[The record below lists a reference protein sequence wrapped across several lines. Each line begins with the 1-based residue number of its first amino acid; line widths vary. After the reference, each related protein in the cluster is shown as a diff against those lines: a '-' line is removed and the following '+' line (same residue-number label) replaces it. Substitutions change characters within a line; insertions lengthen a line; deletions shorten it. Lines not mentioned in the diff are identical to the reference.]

1 MKKEKK
7 NKSKVLKIILIA
19 VLVVVLLLILQHVI
33 ITLTKKKVTLE
44 QTDASMVVKYT
55 IADEKESEGY
65 NTIID
70 VLKDADTSIIYNSY
84 GFETLKKVGDNY
96 EGTISNANEILKD
109 QIVDYIFAK
118 RNTFGEVISDAKYD
132 TKTKKLTIPKKY
144 FEDENE
150 SIQMQVLVKSTS
162 DKIINTKVKTEI
174 KNGTT
179 KEKVQTLNGFDTE
192 TTLSIDDYDSNK
204 KIDKSDIDIYVNDKY
219 KISKNEFKYDKNSKT
234 ISMQLNPMLADKIEV
249 VVNKSSILSNVIE
262 SVSAH
267 WTGNAVTTN
276 TGKEIELDGEPDL
289 NEGAT
294 GSWLMRWYY
303 GEGYPTEKGSGNSYL
318 NKTNPNDVPF
328 SGSKCGSDFSNCPER
343 QVVEGVIKN
352 KSNVIGFPTTGAQG
366 LSKDTYTSLK
376 DPSNKN
382 YQDPTK
388 DNFIIEEQNE
398 SEKNGDVDFAFRIDP
413 GFLGQNVKIKYPN
426 SKFNVG
432 SLWVAAYCLHITANA
447 NNATYNYSETVWI
460 EYRVLYK
467 RDNVMILQL
476 MLPKDAAAGGQNGY
490 GVYKFVWEDA
500 AAKIQVKKQLIDVSG
515 NDITDTFNSENDYM
529 KNGVIFGLYSDSNC
543 NNLYDTGYSEATGG
557 YENPAET
564 YQTGLVEFGN
574 LKTNTEYYVKELGF
588 TEDSPFNTDEWS
600 IDSSCQKVVVTSG
613 NAAKD
618 DTGARVYVH
627 KIKNNQKPKY
637 CLKVKKVDA
646 SDKKTLSGI
655 SFKLK
660 NATTGEE
667 FGPLTTDS
675 TGIVTFSNLK
685 KNTGYTIEETSHDKT
700 LSTSTGLKY
709 WNNNKMAEV
718 IGNEATQMVDKECPA
733 NAVVFTKEDSPV
745 YYCSRVKKV
754 DHVNQRQTLSG
765 SIFENQNNPGYKQ
778 YNSAGEQ
785 AATKDDGYAY
795 FFNGKNSS
803 SINVRETTA
812 PDGYQALSNSVSLP
826 SVELPVSLSDITTDG
841 TYDESKI
848 DGKKFVSECNKV
860 ITEEVTSSVTN
871 DKLLLNWYKDTE
883 NKTPAKDA
891 KFKVSIGEESN
902 KKYVKVTDKQNQT
915 DANGVTKSCY
925 VYAGLTSNENEAS
938 TLLSDTNGEVCISRV
953 SKGTYTVT
961 ETNPSKY
968 HTFGKN
974 ANKKINAITVFG
986 IKDSSEDSANNTNRF
1001 VNYDTEF
1008 EFTKTVSSGDEEDIK
1023 IIINGKEKTLKDLT
1037 TEELMKLEFNVYDSN
1052 NNLVS
1057 FILKDGIYEYSENDV
1072 DGNAG
1077 DKLTGLH
1084 LDNTR
1089 KIKIHHLP
1097 VGTYSIKEK
1106 NSNTCE
1112 ASSNYSECVGYYY
1125 PEYKEESSYKFTI
1138 NNCSNSNA
1146 SACGNGKYEIS
1157 KQQLENKPTEITF
1170 TKKDY
1175 YSYYDAADK
1184 NKSDENVDFVDA
1196 KERNDFDKIVFK
1208 LKDENGKYLTLK
1220 KVRDIGDCTSDSS
1233 YSEYRYVSS
1242 DQTDSNGTELH
1253 ACGGHIKITNL
1264 CRGKKY
1270 TMEEISVPEGS
1281 VYVKENTTN
1290 TPTSVEYKI
1299 PCTSGDTTHN
1309 STTNIIK
1316 DKPTRVRFEKRDS
1329 KYNYLINDETT
1340 TFEVYKC
1347 KKNEKCHPGNY
1358 TTKEERE
1365 KNGMTLV
1372 KFSKRA
1378 VIAGDE
1384 EDPNDEAGLS
1394 GVEVYKK
1401 ISDSDAKKGASYV
1414 TELHPYNGILVLRY
1428 LEADYNY
1435 VLLETVAPKNYT
1447 LPEGVNAETSFTV
1460 TSTTVKVDEVDVPNK
1475 PTSLLIRK
1483 YSDDGEL
1490 LEGAEFKVYE
1500 GTTCDANL
1508 SAMNQPKT
1516 LLKLKTIRDGV
1527 YENRPEKDTDTIKT
1541 CTDREDAKCSDIPVN
1556 DITKLTYVK
1565 YLGTWSEFEN
1575 TENTK
1580 NEKVEI
1586 KQGEAL
1592 IQYLE
1597 YGHCYIIEEVKAP
1610 KGYSLPKKE
1619 EDRYT
1624 MVTIEANKDYIAD
1637 TYKELVNKPTPF
1649 TFYKYD
1655 EYNKLLDGA
1664 EFKLQKLD
1672 DNKKYHDVTVTKEVT
1687 ENGFYYKADSNTTNT
1702 KIETKNGSATVY
1714 YLEEGQYR
1722 IVETK
1727 AAPGKE
1733 LNKNPNVATFFVD
1746 GSGNV
1751 YGNSIIVNKGKTE
1764 KIEIK
1769 SSSSAELIVS
1779 IQTGQT
1785 VIKYGLIISILVALI
1800 SLLMILKKKAK

>member
-1 MKKEKK
+1 MKKEKE

-33 ITLTKKKVTLE
+33 ITLTKKKITLE
-44 QTDASMVVKYT
+44 KTDATMVVKYT
-55 IADEKESEGY
+55 VVDENESKGI
-65 NTIID
+65 NNID
-70 VLKDADTSIIYNSY
+70 DIFDKSITSIIYNSY

-109 QIVDYIFAK
+109 HIVDYIFAK

-132 TKTKKLTIPKKY
+132 AKTKKLTIPKKY

-174 KNGTT
+174 KNGVT

-204 KIDKSDIDIYVNDKY
+204 KIDKSDIDIYVNGKY
-219 KISKNEFKYDKNSKT
+219 KVDKNSITYDKSSKT
-234 ISMQLNPMLADKIEV
+234 VTTNLNPMLADKIEV
-249 VVNKSSILSNVIE
+249 VVNKSSILSNIIKK
-262 SVSAH
+262 VSAAD
-267 WTGNAVTTN
+267 TFGDATKSGAVQ
-276 TGKEIELDGEPDL
+276 EIKLSGEPSLKL
-289 NEGAT
+289 NET
-294 GSWLMRWYY
+294 GVWRLKWAYSYDEVNGGLHFF
-303 GEGYPTEKGSGNSYL
+303 GKYPRKNDYDSKNAYINGNYTASECHS
-318 NKTNPNDVPF
+318 NPRL
-328 SGSKCGSDFSNCPER
+328 CPER
-343 QVVEGVIKN
+343 WIVHRVIN
-352 KSNVIGFPTTGAQG
+352 
-366 LSKDTYTSLK
+366 
-376 DPSNKN
+376 NKN
-382 YQDPTK
+382 YVFGFPGTSMNKENFNTYTPNVTNISLKHDAQTGST
-388 DNFIIEEQNE
+388 DNDVEFAYRLEPGRFG
-398 SEKNGDVDFAFRIDP
+398 NGLSFLSTYGKSTNDFD
-413 GFLGQNVKIKYPN
+413 
-426 SKFNVG
+426 
-432 SLWVAAYCLHITANA
+432 LWVAAYCIHIKNTAESEAKYNEF
-447 NNATYNYSETVWI
+447 NNFN
-460 EYRVLYK
+460 YRVLYK
-467 RDNVMILQL
+467 DSNSMILQL
-476 MLPKDAAAGGQNGY
+476 LFTSADNIGTQQSY
-490 GVYKFVWEDA
+490 GVYKFIWEDNKA
-500 AAKIQVKKQLIDVSG
+500 QINVNKKLTDNGTDV
-515 NDITDTFNSENDYM
+515 TNSFDKTGIE
-529 KNGVIFGLYSDSNC
+529 FSLYSDSACSNKITSGTTDS
-543 NNLYDTGYSEATGG
+543 NGVATFSDLTLG
-557 YENPAET
+557 T
-564 YQTGLVEFGN
+564 
-574 LKTNTEYYVKELGF
+574 YYVKETSLGNLN
-588 TEDSPFNTDEWS
+588 PDEWS
-600 IDSSCQKVVVTSG
+600 MDNSCTPVTVSSTNSKVGNYYVTSV
-613 NAAKD
+613 NK
-618 DTGARVYVH
+618 TN
-627 KIKNNQKPKY
+627 KKKKY
-637 CLKVKKVDA
+637 CIKLVKKDA
-646 SDKKTLSGI
+646 YSGQNLSGI
-655 SFKLK
+655 KFNLSSASKV
-660 NATTGEE
+660 GESDS
-667 FGPLTTDS
+667 LTTNS
-675 TGIVTFSNLK
+675 NGEVVFSNLDYSPNGYWVVEDSGNSSITSPS
-685 KNTGYTIEETSHDKT
+685 NTKV
-700 LSTSTGLKY
+700 KY
-709 WNNNKMAEV
+709 WNDNGTPTTKKLDLNASL
-718 IGNEATQMVDKECPA
+718 MVNGTCPA
-733 NAVVFTKEDSPV
+733 TPTTYTFNDKPV
-745 YYCSRVKKV
+745 YYCLKIKKV
-754 DHVNQRQTLSG
+754 DKATGEALTGATFTATLGSNSYTAKTDNSG
-765 SIFENQNNPGYKQ
+765 IATFMVGTNEGTYTVTETASPEGYALPANATKQ
-778 YNSAGEQ
+778 V
-785 AATKDDGYAY
+785 AATTMSQNTTKDQSTQIGYCNAEVNDAVTY
-795 FFNGKNSS
+795 
-803 SINVRETTA
+803 
-812 PDGYQALSNSVSLP
+812 
-826 SVELPVSLSDITTDG
+826 TD
-841 TYDESKI
+841 SKY
-848 DGKKFVSECNKV
+848 
-860 ITEEVTSSVTN
+860 
-871 DKLLLNWYKDTE
+871 LLNWYKDTE
-883 NKTPAKDA
+883 NKTPAKEA
-891 KFKVSIGEESN
+891 KFKVSVGEGSN
-902 KKYVKVTDKQNQT
+902 KKYVKVVDKQNQT

-968 HTFGKN
+968 HTFGRN
-974 ANKKINAITVFG
+974 ANKNINTSTVFST
-986 IKDSSEDSANNTNRF
+986 KDSSEDSSNNTNRF

-1220 KVRDIGDCTSDSS
+1220 KVRDVGDCTSDSS

-1242 DQTDSNGTELH
+1242 DQTDSNDTELH

-1401 ISDSDAKKGASYV
+1401 ISDSDVKKGASYV

>member
-1 MKKEKK
+1 MK
-7 NKSKVLKIILIA
+7 NKIKKIIIA
-19 VLVVVLLLILQHVI
+19 FVIVALILTGILIYRNINVKNNK
-33 ITLTKKKVTLE
+33 LTKEEL
-44 QTDASMVVKYT
+44 
-55 IADEKESEGY
+55 
-65 NTIID
+65 
-70 VLKDADTSIIYNSY
+70 
-84 GFETLKKVGDNY
+84 
-96 EGTISNANEILKD
+96 NEI
-109 QIVDYIFAK
+109 V
-118 RNTFGEVISDAKYD
+118 E
-132 TKTKKLTIPKKY
+132 
-144 FEDENE
+144 
-150 SIQMQVLVKSTS
+150 
-162 DKIINTKVKTEI
+162 NTKVLRVKYLVME
-174 KNGTT
+174 KNDDEYT
-179 KEKVQTLNGFDTE
+179 FDNVFPDHF
-192 TTLSIDDYDSNK
+192 DDY
-204 KIDKSDIDIYVNDKY
+204 
-219 KISKNEFKYDKNSKT
+219 
-234 ISMQLNPMLADKIEV
+234 
-249 VVNKSSILSNVIE
+249 LS
-262 SVSAH
+262 
-267 WTGNAVTTN
+267 
-276 TGKEIELDGEPDL
+276 
-289 NEGAT
+289 
-294 GSWLMRWYY
+294 
-303 GEGYPTEKGSGNSYL
+303 
-318 NKTNPNDVPF
+318 F
-328 SGSKCGSDFSNCPER
+328 
-343 QVVEGVIKN
+343 
-352 KSNVIGFPTTGAQG
+352 AQEYIF
-366 LSKDTYTSLK
+366 LSKKGNYYVSTLK
-376 DPSNKN
+376 NDINQKILDSV
-382 YQDPTK
+382 T
-388 DNFIIEEQNE
+388 
-398 SEKNGDVDFAFRIDP
+398 DVDFALNNTNGELIDDCIYDKKT
-413 GFLGQNVKIKYPN
+413 NEVKIPKEYFE
-426 SKFNVG
+426 KEYDNVG
-432 SLWVAAYCLHITANA
+432 VETPIQMELLSRLSDKEIKKLSINVNTKNIFSKNKTVLKNGKNDTFTLATQKNKKNIDIYLNNSTVKLEEQYYSYDKKTGTITFDINPMLVSNIKVDYSNDNILNMFNASAYTLNKHNSIGVITLNSAPANTPVVSKLNGSVRLYTA
-447 NNATYNYSETVWI
+447 KSRSDKYNNATIYVNPMIPDSTFAELNATQVWYALNDSNFNREAGSTVDDVI
-460 EYRVLYK
+460 EINPKTTFGYDYDQTILFGANCIHIAV
-467 RDNVMILQL
+467 RDDFTNF
-476 MLPKDAAAGGQNGY
+476 GG
-490 GVYKFVWEDA
+490 
-500 AAKIQVKKQLIDVSG
+500 VSG
-515 NDITDTFNSENDYM
+515 TYTFNWRISNVTEADSEGYITFSVIFMLDPGAEWSGTETSGIGQTLVGILKFRYQDSRAQINVNKKLTD
-529 KNGVIFGLYSDSNC
+529 NGTDVTNSFDKTGIEFGLYSDSSCSNKITSGKTDS
-543 NNLYDTGYSEATGG
+543 NGVATFSDLTLG
-557 YENPAET
+557 T
-564 YQTGLVEFGN
+564 
-574 LKTNTEYYVKELGF
+574 YYVKETSLGNLN
-588 TEDSPFNTDEWS
+588 PDEWEMDTS
-600 IDSSCQKVVVTSG
+600 DNPCKKVIVSNDSTKVGNYYVASVNVT
-613 NAAKD
+613 NK
-618 DTGARVYVH
+618 
-627 KIKNNQKPKY
+627 KKKY
-637 CLKVKKVDA
+637 CVKLI
-646 SDKKTLSGI
+646 KKDVYSGQNLSGI
-655 SFKLK
+655 NFKLS
-660 NATTGEE
+660 NATTGVEAGKLATNNNGE
-667 FGPLTTDS
+667 
-675 TGIVTFSNLK
+675 VVFSNLDYSPNGYWIVEDSGNSSITSPS
-685 KNTGYTIEETSHDKT
+685 NTKV
-700 LSTSTGLKY
+700 KY
-709 WNNNKMAEV
+709 WNDNGTPTTKKLDLNASL
-718 IGNEATQMVDKECPA
+718 MVNGTCPA
-733 NAVVFTKEDSPV
+733 TPTTYIFNDKPV
-745 YYCSRVKKV
+745 YYCLKIKKV
-754 DHVNQRQTLSG
+754 DRATGEALTGATFTATLGSNSYTAKTDNSG
-765 SIFENQNNPGYKQ
+765 IATFMVGTNEGTYTVTETASPEGYALPANATKQ
-778 YNSAGEQ
+778 V
-785 AATKDDGYAY
+785 AATTMSQNTTKDQSTQIGYCNAEVNDAVTY
-795 FFNGKNSS
+795 
-803 SINVRETTA
+803 
-812 PDGYQALSNSVSLP
+812 
-826 SVELPVSLSDITTDG
+826 TD
-841 TYDESKI
+841 SKY
-848 DGKKFVSECNKV
+848 
-860 ITEEVTSSVTN
+860 
-871 DKLLLNWYKDTE
+871 LLNWYKDTE
-883 NKTPAKDA
+883 NKAPAKDA

-902 KKYVKVTDKQNQT
+902 KKYVKVEGKQNQT

-974 ANKKINAITVFG
+974 ANKKINATTVFS

-1057 FILKDGIYEYSENDV
+1057 FILKDGIYEYSENDI

-1220 KVRDIGDCTSDSS
+1220 KVRDVGDCTSDSS

-1384 EDPNDEAGLS
+1384 EDSNDEAGLS

-1401 ISDSDAKKGASYV
+1401 ISDSDVKKGASYV

-1556 DITKLTYVK
+1556 DITKLTYIK

-1610 KGYSLPKKE
+1610 KGYSLPKKD

-1672 DNKKYHDVTVTKEVT
+1672 DNKKYHDVTVTKEET
-1687 ENGFYYKADSNTTNT
+1687 ENGFYYKVDSNTTNT

>member
-19 VLVVVLLLILQHVI
+19 VLVIVLLLILQHVI

-44 QTDASMVVKYT
+44 KTDATMVVKYT
-55 IADEKESEGY
+55 VVDENESKGI
-65 NTIID
+65 NNID
-70 VLKDADTSIIYNSY
+70 DIFDKSITSIIYNSY

-109 QIVDYIFAK
+109 HIVDYIFAK

-132 TKTKKLTIPKKY
+132 SKTKKLTIPKKY

-162 DKIINTKVKTEI
+162 DKIINTKVKAEI

-204 KIDKSDIDIYVNDKY
+204 KIDKDNIDIYVNGKY
-219 KISKNEFKYDKNSKT
+219 KVDKNSITYDKSSKT
-234 ISMQLNPMLADKIEV
+234 VTTHLNPMLADKIEV
-249 VVNKSSILSNVIE
+249 VVNKSSILSNVTKI
-262 SVSAH
+262 VSADD
-267 WTGNAVTTN
+267 TFGDATKSGAVQ
-276 TGKEIELDGEPDL
+276 EIKLSGEPKL
-289 NEGAT
+289 NETGVWHLKWAYSYDEVNGGLHFFGA
-294 GSWLMRWYY
+294 
-303 GEGYPTEKGSGNSYL
+303 YPRKNDYDSKNAYINGNYTASECHS
-318 NKTNPNDVPF
+318 NPRL
-328 SGSKCGSDFSNCPER
+328 CPER
-343 QVVEGVIKN
+343 WVVH
-352 KSNVIGFPTTGAQG
+352 NVIN
-366 LSKDTYTSLK
+366 
-376 DPSNKN
+376 NKN
-382 YQDPTK
+382 YVFGFPGTSMNKENFNTYIPNVTNINLKHDAQTDST
-388 DNFIIEEQNE
+388 DN
-398 SEKNGDVDFAFRIDP
+398 DVEFAYRLEPGRFAKGLSFLSTDGKSTNNID
-413 GFLGQNVKIKYPN
+413 
-426 SKFNVG
+426 
-432 SLWVAAYCLHITANA
+432 LWVAAYCIHIGNGWVSQTK
-447 NNATYNYSETVWI
+447 YSEYADFN
-460 EYRVLYK
+460 YRVLYK
-467 RDNVMILQL
+467 DSNSMILQL
-476 MLPKDAAAGGQNGY
+476 LFTSADNIGTQQSY
-490 GVYKFVWEDA
+490 GVYKFVWEDNK
-500 AAKIQVKKQLIDVSG
+500 AKINVNKKLTDNGTDVTNRFDKTGIEFS
-515 NDITDTFNSENDYM
+515 
-529 KNGVIFGLYSDSNC
+529 LYSDSACSNKITSGKTDS
-543 NNLYDTGYSEATGG
+543 NGVATFSDLTLGT
-557 YENPAET
+557 YYIKET
-564 YQTGLVEFGN
+564 SLGN
-574 LKTNTEYYVKELGF
+574 LNPNEWSMDNSCTPVTVSSNNSKVGNYYVASINKTNK
-588 TEDSPFNTDEWS
+588 
-600 IDSSCQKVVVTSG
+600 K
-613 NAAKD
+613 K
-618 DTGARVYVH
+618 
-627 KIKNNQKPKY
+627 KY
-637 CLKVKKVDA
+637 CIKLVKKDA
-646 SDKKTLSGI
+646 YSGQNLSGI
-655 SFKLK
+655 NFKLS
-660 NATTGEE
+660 NATTGVEVGKLATNNNGE
-667 FGPLTTDS
+667 
-675 TGIVTFSNLK
+675 VVFSNLDYSQNGYWVVEDSGNSSITSPS
-685 KNTGYTIEETSHDKT
+685 NTKV
-700 LSTSTGLKY
+700 KY
-709 WNNNKMAEV
+709 WNDNGTPTTKKLDLNASL
-718 IGNEATQMVDKECPA
+718 MVNGTCPA
-733 NAVVFTKEDSPV
+733 TTTTYTFNDKPV
-745 YYCSRVKKV
+745 YYCLKIKKV
-754 DHVNQRQTLSG
+754 DKATGEALTGATFTATLGSNSYTAKTDNSG
-765 SIFENQNNPGYKQ
+765 IATFMVGTNEGTYTVTETASPEGYALPANATKQ
-778 YNSAGEQ
+778 V
-785 AATKDDGYAY
+785 AATTMSQNTTKDQSTQIGYCNAEVNDAVTY
-795 FFNGKNSS
+795 
-803 SINVRETTA
+803 
-812 PDGYQALSNSVSLP
+812 
-826 SVELPVSLSDITTDG
+826 TD
-841 TYDESKI
+841 SKY
-848 DGKKFVSECNKV
+848 
-860 ITEEVTSSVTN
+860 
-871 DKLLLNWYKDTE
+871 LLNWYKDTE
-883 NKTPAKDA
+883 NKASAKDA

-974 ANKKINAITVFG
+974 ANKKINASTVFST
-986 IKDSSEDSANNTNRF
+986 KDLSEDSANNTNRF

-1008 EFTKTVSSGDEEDIK
+1008 EFTKTVLSGDEEDIK

-1072 DGNAG
+1072 DGISG
-1077 DKLTGLH
+1077 DKVTGLH

-1184 NKSDENVDFVDA
+1184 NKSDENVDFVDV

-1220 KVRDIGDCTSDSS
+1220 KVRDVGDCTSDSS

-1365 KNGMTLV
+1365 KNGITLV

-1378 VIAGDE
+1378 VIADDE

-1401 ISDSDAKKGASYV
+1401 ISDSDVKKGASYV

-1733 LNKNPNVATFFVD
+1733 LNKSPNVATFFVD

>member
-1 MKKEKK
+1 MKKEKE

-19 VLVVVLLLILQHVI
+19 VLVIVLLLILQHVI
-33 ITLTKKKVTLE
+33 ITLTKKKITLE
-44 QTDASMVVKYT
+44 KTDATMVVKYT
-55 IADEKESEGY
+55 VVDENESKGI
-65 NTIID
+65 NNID
-70 VLKDADTSIIYNSY
+70 DIFDKSITSIIYNSY

-109 QIVDYIFAK
+109 HIVDYIFAK

-132 TKTKKLTIPKKY
+132 AKTKKLTIPKKY

-174 KNGTT
+174 KNGVT

-204 KIDKSDIDIYVNDKY
+204 KIDKSDIDIYVNGKY
-219 KISKNEFKYDKNSKT
+219 KVDKNSITYDKSSKT
-234 ISMQLNPMLADKIEV
+234 VTTHLNPMLADKIEV
-249 VVNKSSILSNVIE
+249 VVNKSSILSNITKK
-262 SVSAH
+262 VSAAD
-267 WTGNAVTTN
+267 TFGDATKSGVVQ
-276 TGKEIELDGEPDL
+276 EIKLSGEPSLKQGD
-289 NEGAT
+289 N
-294 GSWLMRWYY
+294 GSWSLRWAYSY
-303 GEGYPTEKGSGNSYL
+303 DKIDQGNFFGAYPA
-318 NKTNPNDVPF
+318 KTADTPAYVNNGHSAQYCHDKPSV
-328 SGSKCGSDFSNCPER
+328 CPER
-343 QVVEGVIKN
+343 WVVHNTMLYRRYVF
-352 KSNVIGFPTTGAQG
+352 GFPGTEFSET
-366 LSKDTYTSLK
+366 DF
-376 DPSNKN
+376 
-382 YQDPTK
+382 
-388 DNFIIEEQNE
+388 DNFTPKDLTNIRIVHDAGGNNSDVEFAYNLNPDFFGNNISFLDSNE
-398 SEKNGDVDFAFRIDP
+398 G
-413 GFLGQNVKIKYPN
+413 KYD
-426 SKFNVG
+426 KF
-432 SLWVAAYCLHITANA
+432 LWVAAYCVHIKASGTGDSN
-447 NNATYNYSETVWI
+447 YNMYNDFN
-460 EYRVLYK
+460 YKVLYK
-467 RDNVMILQL
+467 DSNSMILQL
-476 MLPKDAAAGGQNGY
+476 MLVSAHDVGGQQSY
-490 GVYKFVWEDA
+490 GVYKFVWEDNKA
-500 AAKIQVKKQLIDVSG
+500 QINVNKKLTDNGTDVTNSFDKT
-515 NDITDTFNSENDYM
+515 DIEFS
-529 KNGVIFGLYSDSNC
+529 LYSDSACSNKITSGKTDS
-543 NNLYDTGYSEATGG
+543 NGVATFSDLTLGT
-557 YENPAET
+557 YYVNET
-564 YQTGLVEFGN
+564 SLGN
-574 LKTNTEYYVKELGF
+574 LNPNEWKIDPSDSCKEVKVSNTSTTVGNYHVASVNVTNTK
-588 TEDSPFNTDEWS
+588 
-600 IDSSCQKVVVTSG
+600 K
-613 NAAKD
+613 
-618 DTGARVYVH
+618 
-627 KIKNNQKPKY
+627 KY
-637 CLKVKKVDA
+637 CVKLIKKDA
-646 SDKKTLSGI
+646 YSGQNLSGI
-655 SFKLK
+655 NFKLS
-660 NATTGEE
+660 NATTGAEIGKLATNNNGE
-667 FGPLTTDS
+667 
-675 TGIVTFSNLK
+675 VVFSNLDYS
-685 KNTGYTIEETSHDKT
+685 KNGYWIVEDSGNSLITAPTNMQI
-700 LSTSTGLKY
+700 KY
-709 WNNNKMAEV
+709 WNDNSTP
-718 IGNEATQMVDKECPA
+718 TQQQLNLEGSLMKNGTCPA
-733 NAVVFTKEDSPV
+733 NPTTYTFNDKPV
-745 YYCSRVKKV
+745 YYCLKIKKV
-754 DHVNQRQTLSG
+754 DKATGEALTGATFTATLGSNSYTAKTDNSG
-765 SIFENQNNPGYKQ
+765 IATFMVGTNEGTYTVTETAAPEGYALPANATKQ
-778 YNSAGEQ
+778 V
-785 AATKDDGYAY
+785 AATIMSQNTTKDQSTQIGYCNAE
-795 FFNGKNSS
+795 
-803 SINVRETTA
+803 INDAVT
-812 PDGYQALSNSVSLP
+812 Y
-826 SVELPVSLSDITTDG
+826 TD
-841 TYDESKI
+841 SKY
-848 DGKKFVSECNKV
+848 
-860 ITEEVTSSVTN
+860 
-871 DKLLLNWYKDTE
+871 LLNWYKDTE
-883 NKTPAKDA
+883 NKAPAKDA

-968 HTFGKN
+968 HTFGRN
-974 ANKKINAITVFG
+974 ANKNINTSTVFST
-986 IKDSSEDSANNTNRF
+986 KDSSEDSSNNTNRF

-1008 EFTKTVSSGDEEDIK
+1008 EFAKTVSSGDEEDIK

-1072 DGNAG
+1072 DGVSG
-1077 DKLTGLH
+1077 DKVTGLH

-1097 VGTYSIKEK
+1097 IGTYSIKEK

-1138 NNCSNSNA
+1138 NNCSNSYA

-1220 KVRDIGDCTSDSS
+1220 KVRDVGDCTSDSS

-1401 ISDSDAKKGASYV
+1401 ISDSDVKKGASYV

-1672 DNKKYHDVTVTKEVT
+1672 DNKKYHDVTVTKEET
-1687 ENGFYYKADSNTTNT
+1687 ENGFYYKVDSNTTNT

>member
-1 MKKEKK
+1 MK
-7 NKSKVLKIILIA
+7 NKVKKIIIIFVIVA
-19 VLVVVLLLILQHVI
+19 LILIGIFIYRNINVQNNK
-33 ITLTKKKVTLE
+33 LTKEELNK
-44 QTDASMVVKYT
+44 
-55 IADEKESEGY
+55 
-65 NTIID
+65 
-70 VLKDADTSIIYNSY
+70 
-84 GFETLKKVGDNY
+84 
-96 EGTISNANEILKD
+96 
-109 QIVDYIFAK
+109 IV
-118 RNTFGEVISDAKYD
+118 E
-132 TKTKKLTIPKKY
+132 
-144 FEDENE
+144 
-150 SIQMQVLVKSTS
+150 
-162 DKIINTKVKTEI
+162 NTKVLRVKYLIME
-174 KNGTT
+174 KNDEEYT
-179 KEKVQTLNGFDTE
+179 FDDVFPDHFE
-192 TTLSIDDYDSNK
+192 DYLSFTQEYI
-204 KIDKSDIDIYVNDKY
+204 
-219 KISKNEFKYDKNSKT
+219 F
-234 ISMQLNPMLADKIEV
+234 
-249 VVNKSSILSNVIE
+249 
-262 SVSAH
+262 
-267 WTGNAVTTN
+267 
-276 TGKEIELDGEPDL
+276 
-289 NEGAT
+289 
-294 GSWLMRWYY
+294 
-303 GEGYPTEKGSGNSYL
+303 
-318 NKTNPNDVPF
+318 
-328 SGSKCGSDFSNCPER
+328 
-343 QVVEGVIKN
+343 
-352 KSNVIGFPTTGAQG
+352 
-366 LSKDTYTSLK
+366 LSKEGNYYISTLK
-376 DPSNKN
+376 NNINQKILDSV
-382 YQDPTK
+382 T
-388 DNFIIEEQNE
+388 
-398 SEKNGDVDFAFRIDP
+398 DVDFAMNNTNGELIDDCIYDKKTNEIKIPKEYFEKEYDNVGKETPIQMELLSRLTDKEIKKLSINVNTKNIFNKNKVVLKNGKNDTFTLATQKNKKNINIYLNNSTVKLEEQYYSYNKKTGTITFNINPMLVNNIEVDYSNNKILGILNVSAKNYTLEKHNQIDILTLNSAPKTAPTVGNWGTTRLRVGQEARYNHVGTTIYVNPFVPQTTFYNSKRTLNATQAWYELSESLFTEPPESEVNDIIEVNPKKAFGFDYDKTILLGVNCVHIAVPSNITNYNGVSGEYSFNWKISNVSEADSNGNITFSIVFLLDP
-413 GFLGQNVKIKYPN
+413 GAEWSGTTTSGLGQTLMGVLKFKYQDINV
-426 SKFNVG
+426 
-432 SLWVAAYCLHITANA
+432 
-447 NNATYNYSETVWI
+447 ATI
-460 EYRVLYK
+460 QIDKKLA
-467 RDNVMILQL
+467 D
-476 MLPKDAAAGGQNGY
+476 
-490 GVYKFVWEDA
+490 ED
-500 AAKIQVKKQLIDVSG
+500 G
-515 NDITDTFNSENDYM
+515 NDITQKYSG
-529 KNGVIFGLYSDSNC
+529 KLAGVKFGLYSDNQC
-543 NNLYDTGYSEATGG
+543 QNLVASRIVNGVEMGSTDITGSAGIVQFMGLEKNHDYWVKEIEIDREG
-557 YENPAET
+557 YEESSDISLNP
-564 YQTGLVEFGN
+564 
-574 LKTNTEYYVKELGF
+574 
-588 TEDSPFNTDEWS
+588 DEWT
-600 IDSSCQKVVVTSG
+600 IDSECKKVTVIPGGT
-613 NAAKD
+613 
-618 DTGARVYVH
+618 DT
-627 KIKNNQKPKY
+627 IKATENVALYGYIKHVSITNYENKKY

-646 SDKKTLSGI
+646 SDKKPLSGI
-655 SFKLK
+655 NFKLK
-660 NATTGEE
+660 NATTGED
-667 FGPLTTDS
+667 FGPLTTDT

-685 KNTGYTIEETSHDKT
+685 KNTGYTIEEISPDKT

-709 WNNNKMAEV
+709 WNNNKMAKE
-718 IGNEATQMVDKECPA
+718 ISQSATQMVNKECPA

-754 DHVNQRQTLSG
+754 DHVSQNQTLSG
-765 SIFENQNNPGYKQ
+765 SIFENQNNPGSKQ

-785 AATKDDGYAY
+785 AVTKDDGYAY
-795 FFNGKNSS
+795 FFNSKNSS

-812 PDGYQALSNSVSLP
+812 PDGYQALSNSVSLTP
-826 SVELPVSLSDITTDG
+826 VELSVSLKDITTDG

-848 DGKKFVSECNKV
+848 DGKKFVSACNNAY
-860 ITEEVTSSVTN
+860 SSVNTISVSN

-891 KFKVSIGEESN
+891 KFKISVGEGSN
-902 KKYVKVTDKQNQT
+902 KKYVKVVDKQNQT
-915 DANGVTKSCY
+915 DTNGVTKSCY

-961 ETNPSKY
+961 ETNPSNY
-968 HTFGKN
+968 HTFGRN
-974 ANKKINAITVFG
+974 ANKNINTSTVFNT
-986 IKDSSEDSANNTNRF
+986 KDLSEDSSNNTNRF

-1072 DGNAG
+1072 DGISG
-1077 DKLTGLH
+1077 DKVTGLH

-1146 SACGNGKYEIS
+1146 SACENGRYEIS

-1220 KVRDIGDCTSDSS
+1220 KVRDVGDCTSDSS

-1401 ISDSDAKKGASYV
+1401 ISDSDVKKGASYV

-1556 DITKLTYVK
+1556 DITKLTYIK

-1610 KGYSLPKKE
+1610 KGYSLPKKD

-1672 DNKKYHDVTVTKEVT
+1672 DNKKYHDVTVTKEET
-1687 ENGFYYKADSNTTNT
+1687 ENRFYYKVDSNTTNT

-1733 LNKNPNVATFFVD
+1733 LNKNPNIATFFVD

-1800 SLLMILKKKAK
+1800 SLLMILKKKTE

>member
-19 VLVVVLLLILQHVI
+19 VLVIVLLLILQHIVI
-33 ITLTKKKVTLE
+33 KLTNKESELE
-44 QTDASMVVKYT
+44 SADKGMIVKYT
-55 IADEKESEGY
+55 IVDENEVKDID
-65 NTIID
+65 TIDDIFD
-70 VLKDADTSIIYNSY
+70 KKIESIIYNSY

-96 EGTISNANEILKD
+96 EGTISNANEMLTDNI
-109 QIVDYIFAK
+109 IDYVFAK
-118 RNTFGEVISDAKYD
+118 RTTLGEVISDAKYD
-132 TKTKKLTIPKKY
+132 AKTKKLTIPKKY
-144 FEDENE
+144 FEEENE
-150 SIQMQVLVKSTS
+150 SIQMQVLVKSTNN
-162 DKIINTKVKTEI
+162 KIINTKIKTKI
-174 KNGTT
+174 TDKTT
-179 KEKVQTLNGFDTE
+179 KKKELTQNGFDIE
-192 TTLSIDDYDSNK
+192 TSIPIENYDDNK
-204 KIDKSDIDIYVNDKY
+204 NINKNNINIYVNGKY
-219 KISKNEFKYDKNSKT
+219 KVGEDSFKYNKTTKTVSIELNPLLANNIEIVVSNTSIIDKLISNVKAHVTGDPRNVANSAAAAKTIELSEAPSLNSGDTGTWSIHFKYSDHTNIPTGEESEAASAINNPRYVMGYPANYQYSSGKISNERWEKFYNVGREDFDNGEFVITQIYNGKKDDSDVEFAVRLESSMLGVNSITTTGKNYIWLSAYCIHLVNSAGTNVTYDPSKKT
-234 ISMQLNPMLADKIEV
+234 IS
-249 VVNKSSILSNVIE
+249 
-262 SVSAH
+262 
-267 WTGNAVTTN
+267 
-276 TGKEIELDGEPDL
+276 
-289 NEGAT
+289 
-294 GSWLMRWYY
+294 
-303 GEGYPTEKGSGNSYL
+303 
-318 NKTNPNDVPF
+318 
-328 SGSKCGSDFSNCPER
+328 
-343 QVVEGVIKN
+343 
-352 KSNVIGFPTTGAQG
+352 
-366 LSKDTYTSLK
+366 
-376 DPSNKN
+376 
-382 YQDPTK
+382 
-388 DNFIIEEQNE
+388 
-398 SEKNGDVDFAFRIDP
+398 
-413 GFLGQNVKIKYPN
+413 
-426 SKFNVG
+426 
-432 SLWVAAYCLHITANA
+432 
-447 NNATYNYSETVWI
+447 
-460 EYRVLYK
+460 YRVLY
-467 RDNVMILQL
+467 RNDDDRILLLQI
-476 MLPKDAAAGGQNGY
+476 MMYGANMGDQEAY
-490 GVYKFVWEDA
+490 GVYRFTWPEDT
-500 AAKIQVKKQLIDVSG
+500 AAKIQVKKKLIDSSG
-515 NDITDTFNSENDYM
+515 NDITDTFNSENENM
-529 KNGVIFGLYSDSNC
+529 KNGVIIGLYSDSLC
-543 NNLYDTGYSEATGG
+543 NNLYDTGYNESTGG
-557 YENPAET
+557 YENPATT

-574 LKTNTEYYVKELGF
+574 LKTNTDYYVKELGF
-588 TEDSPFNTDEWS
+588 TDDSPFNTDEWD
-600 IDSSCQKVVVTSG
+600 IDSSCQKVVVPSS
-613 NAAKD
+613 ADKD
-618 DTGARVYVH
+618 DTGARLYVH

-637 CLKVKKVDA
+637 CLKVKKIDA

-660 NATTGEE
+660 NSTTGEE
-667 FGPLTTDS
+667 FGPLITDA

-685 KNTGYTIEETSHDKT
+685 KNTGYTIEETSPDKT

-709 WNNNKMAEV
+709 WNNNKMAKA
-718 IGNEATQMVDKECPA
+718 IDNAATQMVNKECPA

-860 ITEEVTSSVTN
+860 ITEEVTPSVTN

-883 NKTPAKDA
+883 NKTPAKEA
-891 KFKVSIGEESN
+891 KFKVSVGEGSN
-902 KKYVKVTDKQNQT
+902 KKYVKVVDKQNQT

-968 HTFGKN
+968 HTFGRN
-974 ANKKINAITVFG
+974 ANKNINTSTVFST
-986 IKDSSEDSANNTNRF
+986 KDSSEDSSNNTNRF

-1008 EFTKTVSSGDEEDIK
+1008 EFAKTVSSGDEEDIK

-1072 DGNAG
+1072 DGVSG
-1077 DKLTGLH
+1077 DKVTGLH

-1097 VGTYSIKEK
+1097 IGTYSIKEK

-1138 NNCSNSNA
+1138 NNCSNSYA

-1220 KVRDIGDCTSDSS
+1220 KVRDVGDCTSDSS

-1401 ISDSDAKKGASYV
+1401 ISDSDVKKGASYV

-1672 DNKKYHDVTVTKEVT
+1672 DNKKYHDVTVTKEET

>member
-19 VLVVVLLLILQHVI
+19 VLVIVLLLILQHVI

-44 QTDASMVVKYT
+44 KTDATMVVKYT
-55 IADEKESEGY
+55 VVDENESKGI
-65 NTIID
+65 NNID
-70 VLKDADTSIIYNSY
+70 DIFDKSITSIIYNSY

-109 QIVDYIFAK
+109 HIVDYIFAK

-132 TKTKKLTIPKKY
+132 SKTKKLTIPKKY

-162 DKIINTKVKTEI
+162 DKIINTKVKAEI

-204 KIDKSDIDIYVNDKY
+204 KIDKDNIDIYVNGKY
-219 KISKNEFKYDKNSKT
+219 KVDKNSITYDKSSKT
-234 ISMQLNPMLADKIEV
+234 VTTHLNPMLADKIEV
-249 VVNKSSILSNVIE
+249 VVNKSSILSNVTKI
-262 SVSAH
+262 VSADD
-267 WTGNAVTTN
+267 TFGDATKSGAVQ
-276 TGKEIELDGEPDL
+276 EIKLSGEPKL
-289 NEGAT
+289 NETGVWHLKWAYSYDEVNGGLHFFGA
-294 GSWLMRWYY
+294 
-303 GEGYPTEKGSGNSYL
+303 YPRKNDYDSKNAYINGNYTASECHS
-318 NKTNPNDVPF
+318 NPRL
-328 SGSKCGSDFSNCPER
+328 CPER
-343 QVVEGVIKN
+343 WVVH
-352 KSNVIGFPTTGAQG
+352 NVIN
-366 LSKDTYTSLK
+366 
-376 DPSNKN
+376 NKN
-382 YQDPTK
+382 YVFGFPGTSMNKENFNTYIPNVTNINLKHDAQTDST
-388 DNFIIEEQNE
+388 DN
-398 SEKNGDVDFAFRIDP
+398 DVEFAYRLEPGRFAKGLSFLSTDGKSTNNID
-413 GFLGQNVKIKYPN
+413 
-426 SKFNVG
+426 
-432 SLWVAAYCLHITANA
+432 LWVAAYCIHIGNGWESQTK
-447 NNATYNYSETVWI
+447 YSEYADFN
-460 EYRVLYK
+460 YRVLYK
-467 RDNVMILQL
+467 DSNSMILQL
-476 MLPKDAAAGGQNGY
+476 LFTSADNIGTQQSY
-490 GVYKFVWEDA
+490 GVYKFVWEDNK
-500 AAKIQVKKQLIDVSG
+500 AKINVNKKLTDNGTDVTNRFDKTGIEFS
-515 NDITDTFNSENDYM
+515 
-529 KNGVIFGLYSDSNC
+529 LYSDSACSNKITSGKTDS
-543 NNLYDTGYSEATGG
+543 NGVATFSDLTLGT
-557 YENPAET
+557 YYIKET
-564 YQTGLVEFGN
+564 SLGN
-574 LKTNTEYYVKELGF
+574 LNPNEWSMDNSCTPVTVSSNNSKVGNYYVASINKTNK
-588 TEDSPFNTDEWS
+588 
-600 IDSSCQKVVVTSG
+600 K
-613 NAAKD
+613 K
-618 DTGARVYVH
+618 
-627 KIKNNQKPKY
+627 KY
-637 CLKVKKVDA
+637 CIKLVKKDA
-646 SDKKTLSGI
+646 YSGQNLSGI
-655 SFKLK
+655 NFKLS
-660 NATTGEE
+660 NATTGVEVGKLATNNNGE
-667 FGPLTTDS
+667 
-675 TGIVTFSNLK
+675 VVFSNLDYSQNGYWVVEDSGNSSITSPS
-685 KNTGYTIEETSHDKT
+685 NTKV
-700 LSTSTGLKY
+700 KY
-709 WNNNKMAEV
+709 WNDNGTPTTKKLDLNASL
-718 IGNEATQMVDKECPA
+718 MVNGTCPA
-733 NAVVFTKEDSPV
+733 KTTTYIFNDKPV
-745 YYCSRVKKV
+745 YYCLKIKKV
-754 DHVNQRQTLSG
+754 DKATGEALTGATFTATLGSNSYTAKTDNSG
-765 SIFENQNNPGYKQ
+765 IATFMVGTNEGTYTVTETASPEGYALPANATKQ
-778 YNSAGEQ
+778 V
-785 AATKDDGYAY
+785 AATTMSQNTTKDQSTQIGYCNAEVNDAVTY
-795 FFNGKNSS
+795 
-803 SINVRETTA
+803 
-812 PDGYQALSNSVSLP
+812 
-826 SVELPVSLSDITTDG
+826 TD
-841 TYDESKI
+841 SKY
-848 DGKKFVSECNKV
+848 
-860 ITEEVTSSVTN
+860 
-871 DKLLLNWYKDTE
+871 LLNWYKDTE
-883 NKTPAKDA
+883 NKAPAKDA

-974 ANKKINAITVFG
+974 ANKKINALTVFST
-986 IKDSSEDSANNTNRF
+986 KDLSEDSANNTNRF

-1072 DGNAG
+1072 DGISG
-1077 DKLTGLH
+1077 DKVTGLH

-1157 KQQLENKPTEITF
+1157 KQQLENKPTEISF

-1220 KVRDIGDCTSDSS
+1220 KVRDVGDCTSDSS

-1365 KNGMTLV
+1365 KNGITLV

-1401 ISDSDAKKGASYV
+1401 ISDSDVKKGASYV

>member
-19 VLVVVLLLILQHVI
+19 VLVIVLLLILQHVI

-44 QTDASMVVKYT
+44 KTDASMVVKYT

-65 NTIID
+65 NTISD
-70 VLKDADTSIIYNSY
+70 VLKNADTSIIYNSY

-96 EGTISNANEILKD
+96 EGIISNANEMLTDSI
-109 QIVDYIFAK
+109 IDYVFAK
-118 RNTFGEVISDAKYD
+118 RNTYGEVISDAKYD
-132 TKTKKLTIPKKY
+132 AKTKKLTIPKKY
-144 FEDENE
+144 IEEAKE

-179 KEKVQTLNGFDTE
+179 KEKIQTLNGFDTE

-204 KIDKSDIDIYVNDKY
+204 KIDKADIDIYVNDKY
-219 KISKNEFKYDKNSKT
+219 KISKNEFTYDKTSKT
-234 ISMQLNPMLADKIEV
+234 ISIQLNPMLVNKIQV
-249 VVNKSSILSNVIE
+249 VISKSSILSKAIE

-289 NEGAT
+289 NENDQN
-294 GSWLMRWYY
+294 SWVMRWYY
-303 GEGYPTEKGSGNSYL
+303 GEGYPVEKGSGNSYL
-318 NKTNPNDVPF
+318 NKTNPNDAPF
-328 SGSKCGSDFSNCPER
+328 SRSKCGSDFSNCPER

-352 KSNVIGFPTTGAQG
+352 KSNVIGYPTTGAQG
-366 LSKDTYTSLK
+366 LSKSTYESFK
-376 DPSNKN
+376 NPDPNNKH

-388 DNFIIEEQNE
+388 DNFVIEERN
-398 SEKNGDVDFAFRIDP
+398 SETGEANGDVDFAFRIDP
-413 GFLGQNVKIKYPN
+413 GFLGKNVKIKHPN
-426 SKFNVG
+426 SIFNPG
-432 SLWVAAYCLHITANA
+432 SLWVAAYCLHITDNA
-447 NNATYNYSETVWI
+447 QTGNYNNEEYVYI

-490 GVYKFVWEDA
+490 GVYKFVWEDNKA
-500 AAKIQVKKQLIDVSG
+500 QINVNKKLTDNGTVVTNSFDKT
-515 NDITDTFNSENDYM
+515 DIEFS
-529 KNGVIFGLYSDSNC
+529 LYSDSACSNKITSGKTDS
-543 NNLYDTGYSEATGG
+543 NGVATFSDLTLGT
-557 YENPAET
+557 YYVNET
-564 YQTGLVEFGN
+564 SLGN
-574 LKTNTEYYVKELGF
+574 LNPNEWEIDPSDSCKEVKVSNTSTTVGNYHVASVNVTNTKKKYCVKLIKKDAYSGQNLSGINFKLSNATTGAEIGKLATNNNGEVVF
-588 TEDSPFNTDEWS
+588 SNLDYSQNGYWVVEDSGNSSITSPSNTKVKYWNDNSTPTQQQLNLEGSLMKNGTCPANPTTYTFND
-600 IDSSCQKVVVTSG
+600 KP
-613 NAAKD
+613 
-618 DTGARVYVH
+618 VY
-627 KIKNNQKPKY
+627 Y
-637 CLKVKKVDA
+637 CLKVKKVD
-646 SDKKTLSGI
+646 KV
-655 SFKLK
+655 
-660 NATTGEE
+660 TGEA
-667 FGPLTTDS
+667 LTGATFTATLGSNSYTAKTDNN
-675 TGIVTFSNLK
+675 GIATFMVGTNEGTYTVT
-685 KNTGYTIEETSHDKT
+685 ETSSPEGYA
-700 LSTSTGLKY
+700 L
-709 WNNNKMAEV
+709 
-718 IGNEATQMVDKECPA
+718 PA
-733 NAVVFTKEDSPV
+733 NATKQV
-745 YYCSRVKKV
+745 
-754 DHVNQRQTLSG
+754 
-765 SIFENQNNPGYKQ
+765 
-778 YNSAGEQ
+778 
-785 AATKDDGYAY
+785 AATIMSQNTTKDQSTQIGYCNAE
-795 FFNGKNSS
+795 
-803 SINVRETTA
+803 INDAVT
-812 PDGYQALSNSVSLP
+812 Y
-826 SVELPVSLSDITTDG
+826 TD
-841 TYDESKI
+841 SKY
-848 DGKKFVSECNKV
+848 
-860 ITEEVTSSVTN
+860 
-871 DKLLLNWYKDTE
+871 LLNWYKDTE
-883 NKTPAKDA
+883 NKAPAKDA
-891 KFKVSIGEESN
+891 KFKVSVGEGSN
-902 KKYVKVTDKQNQT
+902 KKYVKVEGKQNQT

-925 VYAGLTSNENEAS
+925 VYARLTSNENEAS

-961 ETNPSKY
+961 EINPSKY

-974 ANKKINAITVFG
+974 VNKNINTSTVFST
-986 IKDSSEDSANNTNRF
+986 KDSSEDSANNTNRF

-1072 DGNAG
+1072 DGVSG
-1077 DKLTGLH
+1077 DKVIGLH

-1138 NNCSNSNA
+1138 NNCSNSYA

-1220 KVRDIGDCTSDSS
+1220 KVRDVGDCTSDSS

-1365 KNGMTLV
+1365 KNGMKLV

-1401 ISDSDAKKGASYV
+1401 ISDSDVKKGASYV

-1556 DITKLTYVK
+1556 DITKLTYIK

-1610 KGYSLPKKE
+1610 KGYSLPKKD

-1672 DNKKYHDVTVTKEVT
+1672 DNKKYHDVTVTKEET

-1733 LNKNPNVATFFVD
+1733 LNKNPNIATFFVD

-1800 SLLMILKKKAK
+1800 SLLMILKKKTE

>member
-1 MKKEKK
+1 MKNKMKKIIIAF
-7 NKSKVLKIILIA
+7 VIVALMLTGILIYRNIN
-19 VLVVVLLLILQHVI
+19 VQNNK
-33 ITLTKKKVTLE
+33 LTKE
-44 QTDASMVVKYT
+44 
-55 IADEKESEGY
+55 
-65 NTIID
+65 
-70 VLKDADTSIIYNSY
+70 
-84 GFETLKKVGDNY
+84 
-96 EGTISNANEILKD
+96 EINK
-109 QIVDYIFAK
+109 IV
-118 RNTFGEVISDAKYD
+118 E
-132 TKTKKLTIPKKY
+132 
-144 FEDENE
+144 
-150 SIQMQVLVKSTS
+150 
-162 DKIINTKVKTEI
+162 NTKVLRVKYLVME
-174 KNGTT
+174 KNDDEYTFDNVFPDHFEDYLSFAQEYIFLSKKGNYY
-179 KEKVQTLNGFDTE
+179 VSTL
-192 TTLSIDDYDSNK
+192 
-204 KIDKSDIDIYVNDKY
+204 
-219 KISKNEFKYDKNSKT
+219 KNS
-234 ISMQLNPMLADKIEV
+234 INQKI
-249 VVNKSSILSNVIE
+249 LD
-262 SVSAH
+262 SV
-267 WTGNAVTTN
+267 T
-276 TGKEIELDGEPDL
+276 
-289 NEGAT
+289 
-294 GSWLMRWYY
+294 
-303 GEGYPTEKGSGNSYL
+303 
-318 NKTNPNDVPF
+318 
-328 SGSKCGSDFSNCPER
+328 
-343 QVVEGVIKN
+343 
-352 KSNVIGFPTTGAQG
+352 
-366 LSKDTYTSLK
+366 
-376 DPSNKN
+376 
-382 YQDPTK
+382 
-388 DNFIIEEQNE
+388 
-398 SEKNGDVDFAFRIDP
+398 DVDFALNNTNGELIDDCIYDKKTNEVKIPKEYFEKEYDNVGAETPIQMELLSRLSDKEIKKLSINVNTKNIFSKNKVVLKNGKNDTFTLATQKNKKNVNIYLNNSTVKLEEQYYSYDKKTGTISFNINPMLVNNVEVDYSNNKILSILNVSAKNYTLDKHDQVHVLTLNSAPATTPVVGNGGMVQLHAGMDDNYNNVGTTIYVNPLIPETTFYNSNRKINATDAWNELNESLFTHVPTGSGIDDVIEVNPKTAFGYDYDKTILLGVNCVHIAVPSNITNYNGVSGKYQFNWKISNVSETDSNGYITFSIVFMLDP
-413 GFLGQNVKIKYPN
+413 GAKWTGTATTGLGQTLFGVLKFRYQDINV
-426 SKFNVG
+426 
-432 SLWVAAYCLHITANA
+432 
-447 NNATYNYSETVWI
+447 ATIQINKKLS
-460 EYRVLYK
+460 
-467 RDNVMILQL
+467 D
-476 MLPKDAAAGGQNGY
+476 
-490 GVYKFVWEDA
+490 ED
-500 AAKIQVKKQLIDVSG
+500 G
-515 NDITDTFNSENDYM
+515 NDITQNYSD
-529 KNGVIFGLYSDSNC
+529 KLGGVKFGLYSDNQC
-543 NNLYDTGYSEATGG
+543 QNLVDNRTVNGVVVGSTDITGSAGVV
-557 YENPAET
+557 
-564 YQTGLVEFGN
+564 QFMGLEKN
-574 LKTNTEYYVKELGF
+574 KDYYVKELGF
-588 TEDSPFNTDEWS
+588 DSDNYEANSEIYLNPNDWT
-600 IDSSCQKVVVTSG
+600 IDSECKKVTVIPGESGTIKATENVDLYGFIKYVTMT
-613 NAAKD
+613 NHENK
-618 DTGARVYVH
+618 
-627 KIKNNQKPKY
+627 KY

-646 SDKKTLSGI
+646 SDKKPLSGI

-667 FGPLTTDS
+667 FGPLTTDA

-685 KNTGYTIEETSHDKT
+685 KNTGYTIEETSPDKT

-709 WNNNKMAEV
+709 WNNNKIATE
-718 IGNEATQMVDKECPA
+718 ISDAATQMVDKECPA

-754 DHVNQRQTLSG
+754 DHVNQRQTLFG

-860 ITEEVTSSVTN
+860 ITEEVTPSVTN

-883 NKTPAKDA
+883 NKTPAKEA
-891 KFKVSIGEESN
+891 KFKVSVGEGSN
-902 KKYVKVTDKQNQT
+902 KKYVKVVDKQNQT

-968 HTFGKN
+968 HTFGRN
-974 ANKKINAITVFG
+974 ANKNINTSTVFST
-986 IKDSSEDSANNTNRF
+986 KDSSEDSSNNTNRF

-1008 EFTKTVSSGDEEDIK
+1008 EFTKTVSSGDKEDIK

-1072 DGNAG
+1072 DGVSG
-1077 DKLTGLH
+1077 DKVTGLH

-1097 VGTYSIKEK
+1097 IGTYSIKEK

-1138 NNCSNSNA
+1138 NNCSNSYA

-1220 KVRDIGDCTSDSS
+1220 KVRDVGDCTSDSS

-1401 ISDSDAKKGASYV
+1401 ISDSDVKKGASYV

-1556 DITKLTYVK
+1556 DITKLTYIK

-1610 KGYSLPKKE
+1610 KGYSLPKKD

-1672 DNKKYHDVTVTKEVT
+1672 DNKKYHDVTVTKEET

>member
-1 MKKEKK
+1 MK
-7 NKSKVLKIILIA
+7 NKIKKIIIAFVIVALMLTGILIYRNIN
-19 VLVVVLLLILQHVI
+19 VQNNK
-33 ITLTKKKVTLE
+33 LTKE
-44 QTDASMVVKYT
+44 
-55 IADEKESEGY
+55 
-65 NTIID
+65 
-70 VLKDADTSIIYNSY
+70 
-84 GFETLKKVGDNY
+84 
-96 EGTISNANEILKD
+96 EINK
-109 QIVDYIFAK
+109 IV
-118 RNTFGEVISDAKYD
+118 E
-132 TKTKKLTIPKKY
+132 
-144 FEDENE
+144 
-150 SIQMQVLVKSTS
+150 
-162 DKIINTKVKTEI
+162 NTKVLRVKYLVME
-174 KNGTT
+174 KNDDEYTFDNVFPDHFEDYLSFAQEYIFLSKKGNYY
-179 KEKVQTLNGFDTE
+179 VSTL
-192 TTLSIDDYDSNK
+192 
-204 KIDKSDIDIYVNDKY
+204 
-219 KISKNEFKYDKNSKT
+219 KNS
-234 ISMQLNPMLADKIEV
+234 INQKI
-249 VVNKSSILSNVIE
+249 LD
-262 SVSAH
+262 SV
-267 WTGNAVTTN
+267 T
-276 TGKEIELDGEPDL
+276 
-289 NEGAT
+289 
-294 GSWLMRWYY
+294 
-303 GEGYPTEKGSGNSYL
+303 
-318 NKTNPNDVPF
+318 
-328 SGSKCGSDFSNCPER
+328 
-343 QVVEGVIKN
+343 
-352 KSNVIGFPTTGAQG
+352 
-366 LSKDTYTSLK
+366 
-376 DPSNKN
+376 
-382 YQDPTK
+382 
-388 DNFIIEEQNE
+388 
-398 SEKNGDVDFAFRIDP
+398 DVDFALNNTNGELIDDCIYDKKTNEVKIPKEYFEKEYDNVGAETPIQMELLSRLSDKEIKKLSINVNTKNIFSKNKVVLKNGKNDTFTLATQKNKKNVNIYLNNSTVKLEEQYYSYDKKTGTISFNINPMLVNNVEVDYSNNKILSILNVSAKNYTLEKHNQIDVLTLNSAPKTTPVVGNWGTVQLHVGKDDNYNQIGTTIYVNPFVPQTTFYNSKRTLNATQAWYELSESLFTEPPGSEVNDIIEVNPKKAFNYDYDKTILLGVNCIHIAFPSNVKNFGGNSGEYQFNWRISNVSEADSNGYVTFSIVFLLDP
-413 GFLGQNVKIKYPN
+413 GAVWSGTETAGLGQTLMGVLKFRYQDINV
-426 SKFNVG
+426 
-432 SLWVAAYCLHITANA
+432 
-447 NNATYNYSETVWI
+447 ATI
-460 EYRVLYK
+460 QIDKKLA
-467 RDNVMILQL
+467 D
-476 MLPKDAAAGGQNGY
+476 
-490 GVYKFVWEDA
+490 ED
-500 AAKIQVKKQLIDVSG
+500 D
-515 NDITDTFNSENDYM
+515 NDITQKYSG
-529 KNGVIFGLYSDSNC
+529 KLGGVKFGLYSDNQC
-543 NNLYDTGYSEATGG
+543 QNLVASRIVNGVEMGSVDITGSAGVVQFMGLEKNHDYWVKEIEIDREG
-557 YENPAET
+557 YEESSDISLNP
-564 YQTGLVEFGN
+564 
-574 LKTNTEYYVKELGF
+574 
-588 TEDSPFNTDEWS
+588 DEWT
-600 IDSSCQKVVVTSG
+600 IDSKCKKVTVVPGES
-613 NAAKD
+613 
-618 DTGARVYVH
+618 DT
-627 KIKNNQKPKY
+627 IKATENVALYGYIKHVSITNHENKKY

-646 SDKKTLSGI
+646 SDKKPLSGI

-660 NATTGEE
+660 NGTTGED
-667 FGPLTTDS
+667 FGPLTTDT
-675 TGIVTFSNLK
+675 TGTVTFSNLK
-685 KNTGYTIEETSHDKT
+685 SNTGYTIEETSPDRT

-709 WNNNKMAEV
+709 WNNNKLAEV
-718 IGNEATQMVDKECPA
+718 ISQAATQMVNKECPA
-733 NAVVFTKEDSPV
+733 NAIVFTKEDSPV

-754 DHVNQRQTLSG
+754 DHISQNQTLSG
-765 SIFENQNNPGYKQ
+765 AIFENQNNPGSKQ
-778 YNSAGEQ
+778 YNSAGEH

-795 FFNGKNSS
+795 FFNSKNSS
-803 SINVRETTA
+803 SINVREMTA
-812 PDGYQALSNSVSLP
+812 PDGYQALSNSISLTP
-826 SVELPVSLSDITTDG
+826 VELSVSLSDITTDG

-848 DGKKFVSECNKV
+848 DGKKFINACNNAY
-860 ITEEVTSSVTN
+860 SSVNTISVSN

-883 NKTPAKDA
+883 NKTPAKEA
-891 KFKVSIGEESN
+891 KFKVSVGEGSN
-902 KKYVKVTDKQNQT
+902 KKYVKVVDKQNQT

-968 HTFGKN
+968 HTFGRN
-974 ANKKINAITVFG
+974 ANKNINTSTVFST
-986 IKDSSEDSANNTNRF
+986 KDSSEDSSNNTNRF

-1072 DGNAG
+1072 DGISG
-1077 DKLTGLH
+1077 DKVTGLH

-1175 YSYYDAADK
+1175 YSYYDVADK

-1220 KVRDIGDCTSDSS
+1220 KVRDVGDCTSDSS

-1281 VYVKENTTN
+1281 VYVKENTDN

-1378 VIAGDE
+1378 VIVGDE

-1401 ISDSDAKKGASYV
+1401 ISDSDVKKGASYV

-1655 EYNKLLDGA
+1655 EYNKLLNGA

-1800 SLLMILKKKAK
+1800 SLLMILKKKTE

>member
-1 MKKEKK
+1 MKKEKE

-33 ITLTKKKVTLE
+33 ITLTKKKITLE
-44 QTDASMVVKYT
+44 KTDATMVVKYT
-55 IADEKESEGY
+55 IADEKESDGY
-65 NTIID
+65 NTIDDI
-70 VLKDADTSIIYNSY
+70 LKNVDTSIIYNSY
-84 GFETLKKVGDNY
+84 GFETLKKVGENY
-96 EGTISNANEILKD
+96 EGTISNANEMLTDNI
-109 QIVDYIFAK
+109 IDYVFA
-118 RNTFGEVISDAKYD
+118 RGNTFGEVITDVKYD
-132 TKTKKLTIPKKY
+132 PKTKKLVIPKKY
-144 FEDENE
+144 FENENE

-162 DKIINTKVKTEI
+162 DKIVNTEVKTEI

-204 KIDKSDIDIYVNDKY
+204 KIDKENIDIYINDKY
-219 KISKNEFKYDKNSKT
+219 KISSNEFSYDNSSKT
-234 ISMQLNPMLADKIEV
+234 ITANLNPLLANKIEV
-249 VVNKSSILSNVIE
+249 VVNGSSIISNVIKTTSAVE
-262 SVSAH
+262 VSDEVK
-267 WTGNAVTTN
+267 NN
-276 TGKEIELDGEPDL
+276 TSRQIKLSGEP
-289 NEGAT
+289 T
-294 GSWLMRWYY
+294 I
-303 GEGYPTEKGSGNSYL
+303 
-318 NKTNPNDVPF
+318 F
-328 SGSKCGSDFSNCPER
+328 SD
-343 QVVEGVIKN
+343 
-352 KSNVIGFPTTGAQG
+352 SNVIKKHMLWGYGVKSSDDKVPWMGYPGNSLGNPWNNRNTNNPNEQIKKSSECGSNFENCIMRQKAIEAAKSNSYSIGYPGTTEFANSDAYNNLANTKVDMSIG
-366 LSKDTYTSLK
+366 TSV
-376 DPSNKN
+376 
-382 YQDPTK
+382 Y
-388 DNFIIEEQNE
+388 
-398 SEKNGDVDFAFRIDP
+398 FAFLFEGYMFGDNITMETSNIRVYNNDMT
-413 GFLGQNVKIKYPN
+413 
-426 SKFNVG
+426 SMVG
-432 SLWVAAYCLHITANA
+432 GLWVGAYCMHINTSNGSSPLLQTNTASYEF
-447 NNATYNYSETVWI
+447 TW
-460 EYRVLYK
+460 RLLYK
-467 RDNVMILQL
+467 ESNYMILQVM
-476 MLPKDAAAGGQNGY
+476 MLADADAGGQHAY
-490 GVYKFVWEDA
+490 GVYKFVWEDNKA
-500 AAKIQVKKQLIDVSG
+500 QINVNKKLTDNGTDV
-515 NDITDTFNSENDYM
+515 TNSFDKTGIE
-529 KNGVIFGLYSDSNC
+529 FSLYSDSACSNKITSGKTDS
-543 NNLYDTGYSEATGG
+543 NGVATFSDLTLG
-557 YENPAET
+557 T
-564 YQTGLVEFGN
+564 
-574 LKTNTEYYVKELGF
+574 YYVKETSLGNLN
-588 TEDSPFNTDEWS
+588 SNEWS
-600 IDSSCQKVVVTSG
+600 MDNSCTPVTVSSNNSKVG
-613 NAAKD
+613 NY
-618 DTGARVYVH
+618 YVASIN
-627 KIKNNQKPKY
+627 KTNKKKKY
-637 CLKVKKVDA
+637 CVKLIKKDA
-646 SDKKTLSGI
+646 YSGQNLSGI
-655 SFKLK
+655 NFKLS
-660 NATTGEE
+660 NATTGVEAGKLATNNNGE
-667 FGPLTTDS
+667 
-675 TGIVTFSNLK
+675 VVFSNLDYSQNGYWVVEDSGNSSITSPS
-685 KNTGYTIEETSHDKT
+685 NTKV
-700 LSTSTGLKY
+700 KY
-709 WNNNKMAEV
+709 WNDNGTPTTKKLDLNASL
-718 IGNEATQMVDKECPA
+718 MVNGTCPA
-733 NAVVFTKEDSPV
+733 TTTTYTFNDKPV
-745 YYCSRVKKV
+745 YYCLKIKKV
-754 DHVNQRQTLSG
+754 DKATGEALTGATFTATLGSNSYTAKTDNSG
-765 SIFENQNNPGYKQ
+765 IATFMVGTNEGTYTVTETASPEGYALPANATKQ
-778 YNSAGEQ
+778 V
-785 AATKDDGYAY
+785 AATTMSQNTTKDQSTQIGYCNAEVNDAVTY
-795 FFNGKNSS
+795 
-803 SINVRETTA
+803 
-812 PDGYQALSNSVSLP
+812 
-826 SVELPVSLSDITTDG
+826 TD
-841 TYDESKI
+841 SKY
-848 DGKKFVSECNKV
+848 
-860 ITEEVTSSVTN
+860 
-871 DKLLLNWYKDTE
+871 LLNWYKDTE
-883 NKTPAKDA
+883 NKALAKEA
-891 KFKVSIGEESN
+891 KFKVSIGEESS

-938 TLLSDTNGEVCISRV
+938 TLLSDTNGEVCISRIN
-953 SKGTYTVT
+953 KGTYTVT

-974 ANKKINAITVFG
+974 VNKNINTSTLFSA
-986 IKDSSEDSANNTNRF
+986 KDSSEDSANNANKF

-1023 IIINGKEKTLKDLT
+1023 IIINGKEKTLEDLT

-1057 FILKDGIYEYSENDV
+1057 FILKNGIYEYSENDV

-1220 KVRDIGDCTSDSS
+1220 KVRDVGDCTSDSS

-1401 ISDSDAKKGASYV
+1401 ISDSDVKKGASYV

-1490 LEGAEFKVYE
+1490 LEDAEFKVYE

-1672 DNKKYHDVTVTKEVT
+1672 DNKKYHDVTVTKEET

>member
-7 NKSKVLKIILIA
+7 NKSKVLKIILISI
-19 VLVVVLLLILQHVI
+19 LVIVLLLILQHVI

-44 QTDASMVVKYT
+44 KTDASMVVKYT
-55 IADEKESEGY
+55 VVDENESKGI
-65 NTIID
+65 NNID
-70 VLKDADTSIIYNSY
+70 DIFDKSITSIIYNSY

-109 QIVDYIFAK
+109 HIVDYIFAK

-132 TKTKKLTIPKKY
+132 SKTKKLTIPKKY

-162 DKIINTKVKTEI
+162 DKIINTKVKAEI

-204 KIDKSDIDIYVNDKY
+204 KIDKDNIDIYVNGKY
-219 KISKNEFKYDKNSKT
+219 KVDKNSITYDKSSKT
-234 ISMQLNPMLADKIEV
+234 VTTNLNPMLADKIEV
-249 VVNKSSILSNVIE
+249 VVNKSSILSNVTKI
-262 SVSAH
+262 VSADD
-267 WTGNAVTTN
+267 TFGDATKSGAVQ
-276 TGKEIELDGEPDL
+276 EIKLSGEPSL
-289 NEGAT
+289 NETGVWHLKWAYSYDEVNGGLHFFGA
-294 GSWLMRWYY
+294 
-303 GEGYPTEKGSGNSYL
+303 YPRKNDYDSKNAYINGNYTASECHS
-318 NKTNPNDVPF
+318 NPRL
-328 SGSKCGSDFSNCPER
+328 CPER
-343 QVVEGVIKN
+343 WVVHRVIN
-352 KSNVIGFPTTGAQG
+352 
-366 LSKDTYTSLK
+366 
-376 DPSNKN
+376 NKN
-382 YQDPTK
+382 YVFGFPSTLMNK
-388 DNFIIEEQNE
+388 DSFNTYIPNVTNINLKHDAQTDSTDN
-398 SEKNGDVDFAFRIDP
+398 DVEFAYRLEPGRFAKGLSFLSTDGKSTNNID
-413 GFLGQNVKIKYPN
+413 
-426 SKFNVG
+426 
-432 SLWVAAYCLHITANA
+432 LWVAAYCIHIGNGWESQTK
-447 NNATYNYSETVWI
+447 YSEYADFN
-460 EYRVLYK
+460 YRVLYK
-467 RDNVMILQL
+467 DSNSMILQL
-476 MLPKDAAAGGQNGY
+476 LFTSADNIGTQQSY
-490 GVYKFVWEDA
+490 GVYKFVWEDNK
-500 AAKIQVKKQLIDVSG
+500 AKINVNKKLTDNRTDVTNRFDKTGIEFS
-515 NDITDTFNSENDYM
+515 
-529 KNGVIFGLYSDSNC
+529 LYSDSACSNKITSGKTDS
-543 NNLYDTGYSEATGG
+543 NGVATFSDLTLGT
-557 YENPAET
+557 YYIKET
-564 YQTGLVEFGN
+564 SLGN
-574 LKTNTEYYVKELGF
+574 LNPNEWSMDNSCTPVTVSSNNSKVGNYYVASINKTNK
-588 TEDSPFNTDEWS
+588 
-600 IDSSCQKVVVTSG
+600 K
-613 NAAKD
+613 K
-618 DTGARVYVH
+618 
-627 KIKNNQKPKY
+627 KY
-637 CLKVKKVDA
+637 CIKLVKKDA
-646 SDKKTLSGI
+646 YSGQNLSGI
-655 SFKLK
+655 NFKLS
-660 NATTGEE
+660 NATTGVEVGKLATNNNGE
-667 FGPLTTDS
+667 
-675 TGIVTFSNLK
+675 VVFSNLDYSQNGYWVVEDSGNSSITSPS
-685 KNTGYTIEETSHDKT
+685 NTKV
-700 LSTSTGLKY
+700 KY
-709 WNNNKMAEV
+709 WNDNGTPTTKKLDLNASL
-718 IGNEATQMVDKECPA
+718 MVNGTCPA
-733 NAVVFTKEDSPV
+733 KTTTYIFNDKPV
-745 YYCSRVKKV
+745 YYCLKIKKV
-754 DHVNQRQTLSG
+754 DKATGEALTGATFTATLGSNSYTAKTDNSG
-765 SIFENQNNPGYKQ
+765 IATFMVGTNEGTYTVTETASPEGYALPANATKQ
-778 YNSAGEQ
+778 V
-785 AATKDDGYAY
+785 AATTMSQNTTKDQSTQIGYCNAEVNDAVTY
-795 FFNGKNSS
+795 
-803 SINVRETTA
+803 
-812 PDGYQALSNSVSLP
+812 
-826 SVELPVSLSDITTDG
+826 TD
-841 TYDESKI
+841 SKY
-848 DGKKFVSECNKV
+848 
-860 ITEEVTSSVTN
+860 
-871 DKLLLNWYKDTE
+871 LLNWYKDTE
-883 NKTPAKDA
+883 NKAPAKDA

-974 ANKKINAITVFG
+974 ANKKINATTVFST
-986 IKDSSEDSANNTNRF
+986 KDLSEDSANNTNRF

-1072 DGNAG
+1072 DGISG
-1077 DKLTGLH
+1077 DKVTGLH

-1220 KVRDIGDCTSDSS
+1220 KVRDVGDCTSDSS

-1329 KYNYLINDETT
+1329 KYNYLINDEKT

-1401 ISDSDAKKGASYV
+1401 ISDSDVKKGASYV

-1556 DITKLTYVK
+1556 DITKLTYIK

-1672 DNKKYHDVTVTKEVT
+1672 DNKKYHDVTVTKEET

>member
-33 ITLTKKKVTLE
+33 ITLTKKKITLE
-44 QTDASMVVKYT
+44 KTDATMVVKYT
-55 IADEKESEGY
+55 VVDENESKGI
-65 NTIID
+65 NNID
-70 VLKDADTSIIYNSY
+70 DIFDKSITSIIYNSY

-109 QIVDYIFAK
+109 HIVDYIFAK
-118 RNTFGEVISDAKYD
+118 RNTFGEVISDTKYD
-132 TKTKKLTIPKKY
+132 AKTKKLTIPKKY

-204 KIDKSDIDIYVNDKY
+204 KIDKSDIDIYVNGKY
-219 KISKNEFKYDKNSKT
+219 KVDKNSITYDKSSKT
-234 ISMQLNPMLADKIEV
+234 VTTHLNPMLADKIEV
-249 VVNKSSILSNVIE
+249 VVNKSSILSNVTKI
-262 SVSAH
+262 VSA
-267 WTGNAVTTN
+267 TETMGDATKSRAVQ
-276 TGKEIELDGEPDL
+276 EIKLSGEPSLKL
-289 NEGAT
+289 NETGVWRLKWAYSYDKVNGGLHFFGA
-294 GSWLMRWYY
+294 
-303 GEGYPTEKGSGNSYL
+303 YPAKDASTPSYV
-318 NKTNPNDVPF
+318 NNGHKASECHSNP
-328 SGSKCGSDFSNCPER
+328 SLCPER
-343 QVVEGVIKN
+343 WVVH
-352 KSNVIGFPTTGAQG
+352 NVINNKIYVFGFPGTSMNKDSFNTYIPNVTNISLKHDAGTGSTDNDVEFAYRLEPGRFAKG
-366 LSKDTYTSLK
+366 LSFLSTDGKST
-376 DPSNKN
+376 NN
-382 YQDPTK
+382 
-388 DNFIIEEQNE
+388 
-398 SEKNGDVDFAFRIDP
+398 ID
-413 GFLGQNVKIKYPN
+413 
-426 SKFNVG
+426 
-432 SLWVAAYCLHITANA
+432 LWVAAYCIHIGNGWESQTK
-447 NNATYNYSETVWI
+447 YSEYADFN
-460 EYRVLYK
+460 YRVLYK
-467 RDNVMILQL
+467 DSNSMILQL
-476 MLPKDAAAGGQNGY
+476 LFTSADNIGTQQSY
-490 GVYKFVWEDA
+490 GVYKFIWEDNKA
-500 AAKIQVKKQLIDVSG
+500 QINVNKKLTDNGTDV
-515 NDITDTFNSENDYM
+515 TNSFDKTGIE
-529 KNGVIFGLYSDSNC
+529 FSLYSDSACSNKITSGTTDS
-543 NNLYDTGYSEATGG
+543 NGVATFSDLTLG
-557 YENPAET
+557 T
-564 YQTGLVEFGN
+564 
-574 LKTNTEYYVKELGF
+574 YYVKETSLGNLN
-588 TEDSPFNTDEWS
+588 PDEWS
-600 IDSSCQKVVVTSG
+600 MDNSCTPVTVSSTNSKVGNYYVTSV
-613 NAAKD
+613 NK
-618 DTGARVYVH
+618 TN
-627 KIKNNQKPKY
+627 KKKKY
-637 CLKVKKVDA
+637 CIKLVKKDA
-646 SDKKTLSGI
+646 YSGQNLSGI
-655 SFKLK
+655 KFNLSSASKV
-660 NATTGEE
+660 GESDS
-667 FGPLTTDS
+667 LTTNS
-675 TGIVTFSNLK
+675 NGEVVFSNLDYSPNGYWVVEDSGNSSITSPS
-685 KNTGYTIEETSHDKT
+685 NTKV
-700 LSTSTGLKY
+700 KY
-709 WNNNKMAEV
+709 WNDNGTPTTKKLDLNASL
-718 IGNEATQMVDKECPA
+718 MVNGICPA
-733 NAVVFTKEDSPV
+733 TPTTYIFKDKPV
-745 YYCSRVKKV
+745 YYCLKIKKV
-754 DHVNQRQTLSG
+754 DKATGEALTGATFTATLGSNSYTAKTDNSG
-765 SIFENQNNPGYKQ
+765 IATFMVGTNEGTYTVTETASPEGYALPANATKQ
-778 YNSAGEQ
+778 V
-785 AATKDDGYAY
+785 AATTMSQNTTKDQSTQIGYCNAEVNDAVTY
-795 FFNGKNSS
+795 
-803 SINVRETTA
+803 
-812 PDGYQALSNSVSLP
+812 
-826 SVELPVSLSDITTDG
+826 TD
-841 TYDESKI
+841 SKY
-848 DGKKFVSECNKV
+848 
-860 ITEEVTSSVTN
+860 
-871 DKLLLNWYKDTE
+871 LLNWYKDTE
-883 NKTPAKDA
+883 NKAPAKEA
-891 KFKVSIGEESN
+891 KFKVSVGEGSN
-902 KKYVKVTDKQNQT
+902 KKYVKVVDKQNQT

-968 HTFGKN
+968 HTFGRN
-974 ANKKINAITVFG
+974 ANKNINTSTVFST
-986 IKDSSEDSANNTNRF
+986 KDSSEDSSNNTNRF

-1220 KVRDIGDCTSDSS
+1220 KVRDVGDCTSDSS

-1242 DQTDSNGTELH
+1242 DQTDNNGTELH

-1394 GVEVYKK
+1394 GVEIYKK
-1401 ISDSDAKKGASYV
+1401 ISDSDVKKGASYV

-1556 DITKLTYVK
+1556 DITKLTYIK

-1610 KGYSLPKKE
+1610 KGYSLPKKD

-1672 DNKKYHDVTVTKEVT
+1672 DNKKYHDVTVTKEET
-1687 ENGFYYKADSNTTNT
+1687 ENGFYYKVDSNTTNT

>member
-1 MKKEKK
+1 
-7 NKSKVLKIILIA
+7 
-19 VLVVVLLLILQHVI
+19 
-33 ITLTKKKVTLE
+33 
-44 QTDASMVVKYT
+44 
-55 IADEKESEGY
+55 
-65 NTIID
+65 
-70 VLKDADTSIIYNSY
+70 
-84 GFETLKKVGDNY
+84 
-96 EGTISNANEILKD
+96 
-109 QIVDYIFAK
+109 
-118 RNTFGEVISDAKYD
+118 
-132 TKTKKLTIPKKY
+132 
-144 FEDENE
+144 
-150 SIQMQVLVKSTS
+150 
-162 DKIINTKVKTEI
+162 
-174 KNGTT
+174 
-179 KEKVQTLNGFDTE
+179 
-192 TTLSIDDYDSNK
+192 
-204 KIDKSDIDIYVNDKY
+204 
-219 KISKNEFKYDKNSKT
+219 
-234 ISMQLNPMLADKIEV
+234 
-249 VVNKSSILSNVIE
+249 
-262 SVSAH
+262 
-267 WTGNAVTTN
+267 
-276 TGKEIELDGEPDL
+276 
-289 NEGAT
+289 
-294 GSWLMRWYY
+294 
-303 GEGYPTEKGSGNSYL
+303 
-318 NKTNPNDVPF
+318 
-328 SGSKCGSDFSNCPER
+328 
-343 QVVEGVIKN
+343 
-352 KSNVIGFPTTGAQG
+352 
-366 LSKDTYTSLK
+366 
-376 DPSNKN
+376 
-382 YQDPTK
+382 
-388 DNFIIEEQNE
+388 
-398 SEKNGDVDFAFRIDP
+398 
-413 GFLGQNVKIKYPN
+413 
-426 SKFNVG
+426 
-432 SLWVAAYCLHITANA
+432 
-447 NNATYNYSETVWI
+447 
-460 EYRVLYK
+460 
-467 RDNVMILQL
+467 
-476 MLPKDAAAGGQNGY
+476 
-490 GVYKFVWEDA
+490 
-500 AAKIQVKKQLIDVSG
+500 
-515 NDITDTFNSENDYM
+515 
-529 KNGVIFGLYSDSNC
+529 
-543 NNLYDTGYSEATGG
+543 
-557 YENPAET
+557 
-564 YQTGLVEFGN
+564 
-574 LKTNTEYYVKELGF
+574 
-588 TEDSPFNTDEWS
+588 
-600 IDSSCQKVVVTSG
+600 
-613 NAAKD
+613 
-618 DTGARVYVH
+618 
-627 KIKNNQKPKY
+627 
-637 CLKVKKVDA
+637 
-646 SDKKTLSGI
+646 
-655 SFKLK
+655 
-660 NATTGEE
+660 
-667 FGPLTTDS
+667 
-675 TGIVTFSNLK
+675 
-685 KNTGYTIEETSHDKT
+685 
-700 LSTSTGLKY
+700 
-709 WNNNKMAEV
+709 
-718 IGNEATQMVDKECPA
+718 
-733 NAVVFTKEDSPV
+733 
-745 YYCSRVKKV
+745 
-754 DHVNQRQTLSG
+754 
-765 SIFENQNNPGYKQ
+765 
-778 YNSAGEQ
+778 
-785 AATKDDGYAY
+785 
-795 FFNGKNSS
+795 
-803 SINVRETTA
+803 
-812 PDGYQALSNSVSLP
+812 
-826 SVELPVSLSDITTDG
+826 
-841 TYDESKI
+841 
-848 DGKKFVSECNKV
+848 
-860 ITEEVTSSVTN
+860 
-871 DKLLLNWYKDTE
+871 
-883 NKTPAKDA
+883 
-891 KFKVSIGEESN
+891 
-902 KKYVKVTDKQNQT
+902 
-915 DANGVTKSCY
+915 
-925 VYAGLTSNENEAS
+925 
-938 TLLSDTNGEVCISRV
+938 
-953 SKGTYTVT
+953 
-961 ETNPSKY
+961 
-968 HTFGKN
+968 
-974 ANKKINAITVFG
+974 
-986 IKDSSEDSANNTNRF
+986 
-1001 VNYDTEF
+1001 
-1008 EFTKTVSSGDEEDIK
+1008 
-1023 IIINGKEKTLKDLT
+1023 
-1037 TEELMKLEFNVYDSN
+1037 MKLEFNVYDSN

-1072 DGNAG
+1072 DGISG
-1077 DKLTGLH
+1077 DKVTGLH

-1220 KVRDIGDCTSDSS
+1220 KVRDVGDCTSDSS

-1378 VIAGDE
+1378 VITGDE

-1401 ISDSDAKKGASYV
+1401 ISDSDVKKGASYV

-1556 DITKLTYVK
+1556 DITKLTYIK

-1746 GSGNV
+1746 GRGNV